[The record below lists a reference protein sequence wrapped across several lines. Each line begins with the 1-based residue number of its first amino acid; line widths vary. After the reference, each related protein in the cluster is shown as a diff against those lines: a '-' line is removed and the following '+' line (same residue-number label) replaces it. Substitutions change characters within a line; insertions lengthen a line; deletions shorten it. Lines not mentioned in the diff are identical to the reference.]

1 MSVAEIQLLGS
12 ETVVVA
18 PVPPPVAAPELLQL
32 DEVRI
37 DPMIALRIPANLAT
51 RREVLPFI
59 EWQGKIHVACGDARD
74 TATFATIQRAFD
86 VPIQPVRADLA
97 SLRRAIHR
105 VYGAVK
111 SENANTA
118 VIGRPVAPALPS
130 STSSSSRSSS
140 SSRAAATATAE
151 TFDATETCDELL
163 YSAVMRQASDIHL
176 DPGPENLRVRF
187 RVDGQLENITLL
199 PATAA
204 SSLTNRI
211 KVLSGMDISEKRAP
225 QDGGFRH
232 EYGENRAV
240 DIRAATLPTKW
251 GERTTLRLLGLQT
264 GSLTLTRLGMTP
276 PQLTIFEKALSNPY
290 GMILLT
296 GPTGSGKSTT
306 LYAAIRRLLELESLN
321 IITVED
327 PVEYDIVGVAQVAVD
342 SADKTSFAGALRSIL
357 RHDPDVVMI
366 GEIRDAET
374 AGIAVK
380 ASLTGHLV
388 FSSLH
393 TNTAAG
399 SVTRLADMGVERYLV
414 ASTLRLAIA
423 QRLVRRL
430 CARCREA
437 TTISVTEARMLNRL
451 DAAGRPAY
459 NSRGCLYCGGR
470 GYVGRIALFEF
481 LALDESWSTIIAEG
495 AQEMALITE
504 MKRRGLPLLIDDAL
518 NKTESGLTTIEEVR
532 AAVATW

>member
-1 MSVAEIQLLGS
+1 
-12 ETVVVA
+12 
-18 PVPPPVAAPELLQL
+18 
-32 DEVRI
+32 
-37 DPMIALRIPANLAT
+37 MIALRIPANLAT

-59 EWQGKIHVACGDARD
+59 EWQGKVHVACNDPRD

-86 VPIQPVRADLA
+86 VPVVPIRAEIT

-105 VYGAVK
+105 VYSAVK
-111 SENANTA
+111 PENANTA
-118 VIGRPVAPALPS
+118 VLSRPVTPGSSTGAARGPS
-130 STSSSSRSSS
+130 SSGSGSAGASGSTRPG
-140 SSRAAATATAE
+140 AVPPPE
-151 TFDATETCDELL
+151 PFDATETCDEIL
-163 YSAVMRQASDIHL
+163 YSAVMRQASDIHF
-176 DPGPENLRVRF
+176 DPGAEYLRVRF
-187 RVDGQLENITLL
+187 RVDGQLEDIARL
-199 PATAA
+199 PSTAA

-225 QDGGFRH
+225 QDGGFKH
-232 EYGENRAV
+232 EYGENRTI

-264 GSLTLTRLGMTP
+264 GSLTLQRLGMTA
-276 PQLTIFEKALSNPY
+276 PQLVIFEKALSNPY

-327 PVEYDIVGVAQVAVD
+327 PVEYDIQGVAQVAVD

-437 TTISVTEARMLNRL
+437 NTLSTTDARVLNRL
-451 DAAGRPAY
+451 DATGRKTY
-459 NSRGCLYCGGR
+459 DSRGCLYCGGR
-470 GYVGRIALFEF
+470 GFVGRVALFEF
-481 LALDESWSTIIAEG
+481 LALDETWSGIISDG
-495 AQEMALITE
+495 AQEMTLITE
-504 MKRRGLPLLIDDAL
+504 MKKRGMPLLIDDAL
-518 NKTESGLTTIEEVR
+518 DKLESGLTTLDEVR
-532 AAVATW
+532 SAVATW

>member
-1 MSVAEIQLLGS
+1 MSVAESQVLGG
-12 ETVVVA
+12 ET
-18 PVPPPVAAPELLQL
+18 AAAIAVPELLQL

-59 EWQGKIHVACGDARD
+59 EWQGKVHVACGDTRD
-74 TATFATIQRAFD
+74 SATFAMIQRAFD
-86 VPIQPVRADLA
+86 VPIQPVRADVP

-118 VIGRPVAPALPS
+118 VLSRPVPPTVPMVGGS
-130 STSSSSRSSS
+130 GSRVNG
-140 SSRAAATATAE
+140 SSRAAAAAAAAAAE
-151 TFDATETCDELL
+151 PFDATETCDEIL
-163 YSAVMRQASDIHL
+163 YSAVMRQASDVHL
-176 DPGPENLRVRF
+176 DPGPDNLRVRF

-264 GSLTLTRLGMTP
+264 GSLTLQRLGMTP
-276 PQLTIFEKALSNPY
+276 PQLTIFEKALANPY

-306 LYAAIRRLLELESLN
+306 LYAAIRRLLELEALN

-327 PVEYDIVGVAQVAVD
+327 PVEYDIPGVAQVAVD

-437 TTISVTEARMLNRL
+437 TPVTVTEARMLNRPE
-451 DAAGRPAY
+451 AAGRPAFHQQ
-459 NSRGCLYCGGR
+459 GCLYCGGR

-495 AQEMALITE
+495 AQEMALIVE

-518 NKTESGLTTIEEVR
+518 DKTELGLTTIDEVR